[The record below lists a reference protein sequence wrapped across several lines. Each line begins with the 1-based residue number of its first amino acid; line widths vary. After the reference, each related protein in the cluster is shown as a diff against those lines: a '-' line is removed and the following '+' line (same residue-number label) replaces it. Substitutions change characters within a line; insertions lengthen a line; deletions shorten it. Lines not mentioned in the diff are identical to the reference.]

1 MELYENAIQTDRAF
15 IYFNRIAHISWK
27 EVGMGPKGQTPSSIY
42 YEVKIYS
49 DAGMIIQNMTASQY
63 LAFMKAYR
71 RNTQM
76 KIVQDVTGI
85 DINGE
90 IHGY

>member
-1 MELYENAIQTDRAF
+1 
-15 IYFNRIAHISWK
+15 
-27 EVGMGPKGQTPSSIY
+27 
-42 YEVKIYS
+42 
-49 DAGMIIQNMTASQY
+49 MIIQNMTASQY

>member
-1 MELYENAIQTDRAF
+1 
-15 IYFNRIAHISWK
+15 
-27 EVGMGPKGQTPSSIY
+27 
-42 YEVKIYS
+42 
-49 DAGMIIQNMTASQY
+49 MIIQSMTSSQY

>member
-27 EVGMGPKGQTPSSIY
+27 ETGLGPNKNSTRMVL

-49 DAGMIIQNMTASQY
+49 DAGVILQNMTPSEY
-63 LAFMKAYR
+63 HSFIRAYK
-71 RNTQM
+71 RNVQKT
-76 KIVQDVTGI
+76 IVRDVTGI
-85 DINGE
+85 DSNGE
-90 IHGY
+90 THGY

>member
-27 EVGMGPKGQTPSSIY
+27 ELQAGPKGPHTSII

-49 DAGMIIQNMTASQY
+49 DAGMIIQSMTSSQY

>member
-27 EVGMGPKGQTPSSIY
+27 EVALGAKGVKPSSIY

-71 RNTQM
+71 INTQM